1 MGAVVQARLDEET
14 QAALEKLVSRTG
26 WTASRVICEGIRLV
40 EERRAAQPPRMLI
53 GVGMFDSGIA
63 DLATN
68 KKHRVDLGQQS
79 LGRSR
84 RKPPTAMPTKRS
96 SAKSVAGGRAR

>member
-14 QAALEKLVSRTG
+14 QAAFEKLVRRTG
-26 WTASRVICEGIRLV
+26 WTASRVIREGIRLV
-40 EERRAAQPPRMLI
+40 KERRAAQPPRMLI
-53 GVGMFDSGIA
+53 GVGMLDSGIA

-68 KKHRVDLGQQS
+68 RKHIEDFGQKS

-84 RKPPTAMPTKRS
+84 RRPPTAMPTKRS
-96 SAKSVAGGRAR
+96 SAKSVAGGRVR

>member
-1 MGAVVQARLDEET
+1 MGAVVQARLDEQT
-14 QAALEKLVSRTG
+14 QAALEKLVRRTG
-26 WTASRVICEGIRLV
+26 WTASRVIREGIRLV

-68 KKHRVDLGQQS
+68 KKHMEDFGQKS

-84 RKPPTAMPTKRS
+84 RKQPTAMPTKRS